1 MPQRLITKSARLDTT
16 VSCRAMEQIEQL
28 ARAIERGGR
37 RYQVSRTEVV
47 ELAIDWMFGKV
58 QKGAIPQQPKRD
70 ERRDVRTGLK
80 LPDKSMQ
87 RLQQLALL
95 LSRQPDYVQPPR
107 TRPGE
112 PSLGEAI
119 DWCVAH
125 FHAAMVKKR
134 STEHG
139 LSANG

>member
-1 MPQRLITKSARLDTT
+1 MPQRLIKKSDRLDTT
-16 VSCRAMEQIEQL
+16 VSRRSMEQIDQL

-47 ELAIDWMFGKV
+47 ELAIDWMYARVK
-58 QKGAIPQQPKRD
+58 KGSVPLQPERD

-80 LPDKSMQ
+80 LPVTSMD
-87 RLQQLALL
+87 RLKVLSTL
-95 LSRQPDYVQPPR
+95 LSRQPSYVQPPR

-119 DWCVAH
+119 DWCVSH
-125 FHAAMVKKR
+125 FHGTIAKKK
-134 STEHG
+134 EKV
-139 LSANG
+139 

>member
-1 MPQRLITKSARLDTT
+1 MPQRLITKSDRLDTT
-16 VSCRAMEQIEQL
+16 VARRSMEQINDL
-28 ARAIERGGR
+28 ARVIERGGR

-58 QKGAIPQQPKRD
+58 RTGPVPQQPSRD

-80 LPDKSMQ
+80 LPSTSMA
-87 RLQQLALL
+87 RLHQLATL
-95 LSRQPDYVQPPR
+95 LSRQPNYVQPPR

-119 DWCVAH
+119 DWCVSH
-125 FHAAMVKKR
+125 FHAAMVKPK
-134 STEHG
+134 
-139 LSANG
+139 AKVPK